1 MTCPT
6 PTPTNR
12 PNLDRAALVRGLPTA
27 VRRHCPGPLRHV
39 REDIAQAAAAQVIAR
54 VRRAPGTEVNDA
66 YVRRVAKN
74 AITDVVRKETRR
86 EHWWTMHRAAL
97 PVRELPDPERALMGR
112 ELVHRVDEHLQRLPA
127 ARREVVT
134 MYLEGFGVTEIAER
148 LGCNRKRADNLVRR
162 GLATL
167 RRSLLDDDLAA

>member
-6 PTPTNR
+6 PL
-12 PNLDRAALVRGLPTA
+12 PNLEHTALVHELPTA
-27 VRRHCPGPLRHV
+27 VRRHCPAPLRHA
-39 REDIAQAAAAQVIAR
+39 REDIAQAAVTQVIAR
-54 VRRAPGTEVNDA
+54 VHKAPDTEVNDA

-74 AITDVVRKETRR
+74 AIIDVVRKETRR

-97 PVRELPDPERALMGR
+97 PVREIRDPERELMGR
-112 ELVHRVDEHLQRLPA
+112 ELADRVDAHLQRLPA
-127 ARREVVT
+127 ARREVVAL
-134 MYLEGFGVTEIAER
+134 YLEGFGVTEIAEH

-167 RRSLLDDDLAA
+167 RQSLLDEALVAA